1 MPGESQSIA
10 QGGVQKMV
18 GFWDWFLKRAGYW
31 DNKLLEAAKNGDLI
45 KVQTLLEKGA
55 NPKAKDNIGL
65 TPLHYAA
72 DLGYV
77 EIVEL
82 LLERGADPK
91 AKDNIGLTPLH
102 IAALWGHVKIVKLLL
117 ERGADPWIADNGGH
131 IPLDYA
137 KDSAIR
143 SLLESALRNS

>member
-45 KVQTLLEKGA
+45 KVQTALEKGA
-55 NPKAKDNIGL
+55 NPNTKDEYGW
-65 TPLHYAA
+65 TPLHWAA
-72 DLGYV
+72 F
-77 EIVEL
+77 
-82 LLERGADPK
+82 
-91 AKDNIGLTPLH
+91 
-102 IAALWGHVKIVKLLL
+102 WGRVKIVKLLL

-143 SLLESALRNS
+143 SLLESALRNSYSEVPRMQVNEAIRVDNGDIERKSNENE